1 MGEPPLM
8 VLERWE
14 LHGAPWRL
22 AWRSRDEVAVDLL
35 SCTGEPMEQLRSSD
49 PELRRYLELRP
60 SSESDRPETGAEA
73 GHGSS

>member
-1 MGEPPLM
+1 MSELPLA

-22 AWRSRDEVAVDLL
+22 AWRNGDEVAVDLL

-49 PELRRYLELRP
+49 AELRRYLERRP
-60 SSESDRPETGAEA
+60 SSESDAP
-73 GHGSS
+73 